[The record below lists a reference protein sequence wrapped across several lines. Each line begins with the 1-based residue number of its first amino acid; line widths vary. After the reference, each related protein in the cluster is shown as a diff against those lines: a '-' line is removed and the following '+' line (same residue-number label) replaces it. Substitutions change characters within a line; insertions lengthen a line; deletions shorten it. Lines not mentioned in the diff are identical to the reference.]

1 LFLATGDQATEVMLK
16 EFEGATRNS
25 PTRNSIASS
34 DEINRRGSAL

>member
-25 PTRNSIASS
+25 IASS